1 VHGIKSDDVLFYKFW
16 RYCVQRATRT
26 FWNGNNKHR
35 CLKIGGTY
43 RAQALIVDSE
53 LRGQYE

>member
-1 VHGIKSDDVLFYKFW
+1 MMFYFTNFGDTVFK
-16 RYCVQRATRT
+16 RATRT

-43 RAQALIVDSE
+43 RAQALILDSE